1 MTFAKDF
8 QLTVAQAR
16 AALGALRSVVEA
28 DGAPSTH
35 GARLL
40 EVAAD
45 SLELGDD
52 WRRLPPMGAAPV
64 GEVFPTL
71 EARRALVDVL
81 IVAACIEGEVTSNG
95 EAAVRKLAT
104 ALSVRSPWVDLLPAL
119 RRRQVFAVKRQ
130 LVRRSPDGRRILA
143 RTWAEDGLLGVWRA
157 LRFVLGVHQDPAL
170 ATRFRAMRALPEGT
184 VGRTFFDDFQ
194 ARKLALPGE
203 RGGMPERMVHHDLM
217 HVVNRYGTDA
227 AGECELAGFYCGSTK
242 GDAFTFIVIVLA
254 TFHLGMAVSPSV
266 VTPARLAFDPAR
278 VLAAFLRGRRLRVD
292 VMGPWDYWT
301 ILPLSIEEAQERL
314 GIGQSPGK
322 PTQVPA

>member
-1 MTFAKDF
+1 MTFARDL

-52 WRRLPPMGAAPV
+52 WRGLPSITTGTIDEAFTTP
-64 GEVFPTL
+64 
-71 EARRALVDVL
+71 EARRGLVDAL
-81 IVAACIEGEVTSNG
+81 IVAACIGGEVTSNG
-95 EAAVRKLAT
+95 EAAVRSLAT
-104 ALSVRSPWVDLLPAL
+104 ALGVRSPWVDLLPAL

-130 LVRRSPDGRRILA
+130 LVRRSPDARRILA
-143 RTWAEDGLLGVWRA
+143 RTWAEDGLIGVWRA
-157 LRFVLGVHQDPAL
+157 LFFVLGAHQDPAL
-170 ATRFRAMRALPEGT
+170 AARFRATSALPEGT

-194 ARKLALPGE
+194 ARKLAFPGE

-227 AGECELAGFYCGSTK
+227 AGECELAGFYAGSTP

-254 TFHLGMAVSPSV
+254 TFHLGMAVSPAV
-266 VTPARLAFDPAR
+266 VTPARLSFDPAR
-278 VLAAFLRGRRLRVD
+278 VVAAFLRGRRLRVD
-292 VMGPWDYWT
+292 VMGPWDYWS
-301 ILPLSIEEAQERL
+301 ILPLSIEEAQARL
-314 GIGQSPGK
+314 GLQ
-322 PTQVPA
+322 AR